1 MRNSLFVGMAALR
14 ANSVFD
20 WTSHFLQAFANEAE
34 GIGVRT
40 ASSSRP
46 SERIRQNIGGP
57 NARSRRP
64 LNFYPCGR
72 LTSQPAFNR

>member
-34 GIGVRT
+34 GMEFE
-40 ASSSRP
+40 P
-46 SERIRQNIGGP
+46 LRQAVLP
-57 NARSRRP
+57 NVYDKTLGDPMLDRDDR
-64 LNFYPCGR
+64 
-72 LTSQPAFNR
+72 